1 MQMPIRSCRDARDAF
16 CRHPETGTLPGN
28 VALGRRRRHR
38 TLDRIRFGH
47 GSLIIGFVGAGVVDF
62 DGNVQPVISQSGRLR
77 RGQGAA
83 AGGGAHK
90 FLYILEISKRIQ
102 FSTELGNLEINFNWM
117 RFGNIQRSRFR
128 WNFPTQLGSLQSN
141 RVNFNCH
148 NFAGIFLRNK
158 LRPTTLAKFQVKSV
172 NCN

>member
-62 DGNVQPVISQSGRLR
+62 DGNVQPVISQIGRLR

-83 AGGGAHK
+83 AGGRGSQ
-90 FLYILEISKRIQ
+90 IS
-102 FSTELGNLEINFNWM
+102 LH
-117 RFGNIQRSRFR
+117 FGNFQT
-128 WNFPTQLGSLQSN
+128 NSL
-141 RVNFNCH
+141 FNST
-148 NFAGIFLRNK
+148 GKPRNK
-158 LRPTTLAKFQVKSV
+158 TFQLQLDAFWKYPTFSFSLEFSNSTGNSTKQSCQLQLA
-172 NCN
+172 